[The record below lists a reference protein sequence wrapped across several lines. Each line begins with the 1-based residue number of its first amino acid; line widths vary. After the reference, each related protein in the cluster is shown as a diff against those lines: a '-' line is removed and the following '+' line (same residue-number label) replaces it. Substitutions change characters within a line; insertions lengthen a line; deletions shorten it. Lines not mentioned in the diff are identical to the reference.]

1 MNDHN
6 EALAV
11 FATGLKNAHA
21 MEKQAL
27 SILKPQ
33 VSRIENYPDMRNR
46 IEQHISET
54 EQQIERLE
62 TLFDRIDEKHSGFK
76 DMALSMGGT
85 MAALSH
91 AAAGDEVLKDTFA
104 NYAFEHYEIAAYKS
118 LIRIGDHLSIAD
130 TSDLLRQNLEEEEMM
145 AQWIDEHV
153 GLISDQYLLCARPIN
168 RQNDNDHEE
177 WQCSAQVLSPAFP
190 TMPANA
196 AKWWKRNS
204 KCSWATFDRRD
215 GT

>member
-1 MNDHN
+1 MISND
-6 EALAV
+6 EAMSV

-33 VSRIENYPDMRNR
+33 AGRIENYPDMKAR
-46 IEQHISET
+46 IEQHIAET
-54 EQQIERLE
+54 EGQIARLE
-62 TLFDRIDEKHSGFK
+62 TVFDQIDEKHSGFK
-76 DMALSMGGT
+76 DMVLSVGGS

-118 LIRIGDHLSIAD
+118 LIQI
-130 TSDLLRQNLEEEEMM
+130 SDRLALDSVTPALRQNLDEEERM

-153 GLISDQYLLCARPIN
+153 ALVTEQYLALREADE
-168 RQNDNDHEE
+168 Q
-177 WQCSAQVLSPAFP
+177 
-190 TMPANA
+190 
-196 AKWWKRNS
+196 AKH
-204 KCSWATFDRRD
+204 
-215 GT
+215 

>member
-1 MNDHN
+1 MTNSD
-6 EALAV
+6 ETFSV

-33 VSRIENYPDMRNR
+33 AGRIESYPDMKAR
-46 IEQHISET
+46 IEQHIAET
-54 EQQIERLE
+54 EGQIERLE
-62 TLFDRIDEKHSGFK
+62 SIFDQVDEKHSGFK
-76 DMALSMGGT
+76 DMVLSIGGA

-118 LIRIGDHLSIAD
+118 LIQV
-130 TSDLLRQNLEEEEMM
+130 SDRLGFENVSALLRQTLDEEERM

-153 GLISDQYLLCARPIN
+153 ALVTEQYLALRETDE
-168 RQNDNDHEE
+168 Q
-177 WQCSAQVLSPAFP
+177 
-190 TMPANA
+190 
-196 AKWWKRNS
+196 AKR
-204 KCSWATFDRRD
+204 
-215 GT
+215 